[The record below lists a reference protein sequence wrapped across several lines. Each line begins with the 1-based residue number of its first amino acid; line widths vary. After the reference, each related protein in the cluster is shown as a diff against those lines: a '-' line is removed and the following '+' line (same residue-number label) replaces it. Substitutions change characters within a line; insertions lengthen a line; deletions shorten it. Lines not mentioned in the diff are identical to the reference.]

1 MTIRR
6 AFEGRP
12 YGSLPGS
19 VDGPGR
25 VPSADPDFAPPTS
38 RAPTKGRVP
47 VTTRSLSVRARRAAL
62 PVALCAGLATAVTA
76 CSSDPDEGTNG
87 VGKLS
92 ATDIEGKARTAADG
106 ADAVHLS
113 GTLVSKGG
121 SYRIDMRLKGTG
133 ATGTVTSKNSTFT
146 LLRVGDELFLKADA
160 GFWSHKDKGGDP
172 GSAAAGK
179 QLDDKYVKVPSGD
192 PSYQELRG
200 FTDKSALLKGM
211 LGLQGELSKGDRSK
225 VGEVRTIRVKAG
237 EDGEGGT
244 LDVSLQGTP
253 YPLRFERAGGA
264 GVLELGDWNQDFA
277 LAPPSKDATV
287 DYGSRLPKR

>member
-1 MTIRR
+1 M
-6 AFEGRP
+6 
-12 YGSLPGS
+12 
-19 VDGPGR
+19 
-25 VPSADPDFAPPTS
+25 
-38 RAPTKGRVP
+38 
-47 VTTRSLSVRARRAAL
+47 TTRSLSVRARRAAL

-92 ATDIEGKARTAADG
+92 ATEIEGKARSAADG

-121 SYRIDMRLKGTG
+121 TYKIDMRLKGNG
-133 ATGTVTSKNSTFT
+133 ATGTVTSKNTTFG
-146 LLRVGDELFLKADA
+146 LLRVGDDLYLKADA
-160 GFWSHKDKGGDP
+160 AFWSHRDAKGSA
-172 GSAAAGK
+172 GSGGAAAAGK

-192 PSYQELRG
+192 SSYQELRG
-200 FTDKSALLKGM
+200 FTDKGALLKGM

-225 VGEVRTIRVKAG
+225 VGGVGTIRVRAG
-237 EDGEGGT
+237 KDGEGGT

-277 LAPPSKDATV
+277 LAAPAKDATV
-287 DYGSRLPKR
+287 EFGSRLPKT

>member
-1 MTIRR
+1 M
-6 AFEGRP
+6 
-12 YGSLPGS
+12 
-19 VDGPGR
+19 
-25 VPSADPDFAPPTS
+25 
-38 RAPTKGRVP
+38 
-47 VTTRSLSVRARRAAL
+47 TTRSLSVRARRAAL

-76 CSSDPDEGTNG
+76 CASDPDEGTNG

-121 SYRIDMRLKGTG
+121 SYKIDMRLKGTG
-133 ATGTVTSKNSTFT
+133 ATGTVTSKNTTFG
-146 LLRVGDELFLKADA
+146 LLRVGDELYLKADA
-160 GFWSHKDKGGDP
+160 GFWSHRDDKGSGDS
-172 GSAAAGK
+172 GSAAAVGK

-200 FTDKSALLKGM
+200 FTDKSALLRGM

-225 VGEVRTIRVKAG
+225 VGGVRTIRVKAG
-237 EDGEGGT
+237 KDGEGGT
-244 LDVSLQGTP
+244 LDISLQGIP

-264 GVLELGDWNQDFA
+264 GVLELVDWNQDFA
-277 LAPPSKDATV
+277 LAAPSKDATV
-287 DYGSRLPKR
+287 DYGRQLPKT

>member
-1 MTIRR
+1 M
-6 AFEGRP
+6 
-12 YGSLPGS
+12 
-19 VDGPGR
+19 
-25 VPSADPDFAPPTS
+25 
-38 RAPTKGRVP
+38 
-47 VTTRSLSVRARRAAL
+47 TTRFLSVRARRAAL

-92 ATDIEGKARTAADG
+92 AADIEGKARTAADG

-121 SYRIDMRLKGTG
+121 SYRIDMRLKENG
-133 ATGTVTSKNSTFT
+133 ATGTVTSKDTTFG
-146 LLRVGDELFLKADA
+146 LLRVGDELYLKAGA
-160 GFWSHKDKGGDP
+160 AFWTHRDDKGSGAD
-172 GSAAAGK
+172 SAAAGK
-179 QLDDKYVKVPSGD
+179 LDDKYVKVPSGD

-211 LGLQGELSKGDRSK
+211 LALQGDLSKSGRSK
-225 VGEVRTIRVKAG
+225 VGEVRTVRVKAG

-264 GVLELGDWNQDFA
+264 GVLELGEWNQGFA
-277 LAPPSKDATV
+277 LNPPAKGAVV
-287 DYGSRLPKR
+287 DYGRKLPRT

>member
-1 MTIRR
+1 MRG

-76 CSSDPDEGTNG
+76 CASDPDEGTNG
-87 VGKLS
+87 VGRLS

-121 SYRIDMRLKGTG
+121 SYKIDMRLKGTG
-133 ATGTVTSKNSTFT
+133 ATGTVTSKNTTFG
-146 LLRVGDELFLKADA
+146 LLRVGDELYLKADA
-160 GFWSHKDKGGDP
+160 GFWAHRDDKHADS
-172 GSAAAGK
+172 GSAAAAGK
-179 QLDDKYVKVPSGD
+179 LDDKYVKVPSGD

-225 VGEVRTIRVKAG
+225 VGGVGTIRVKAG

-264 GVLELGDWNQDFA
+264 GVLELGDWNQDFT
-277 LAPPSKDATV
+277 LAAPSKDATV
-287 DYGSRLPKR
+287 DYGSRLPKT

>member
-1 MTIRR
+1 MIIRY
-6 AFEGRP
+6 ALAGRP
-12 YGSLPGS
+12 YGSPLGR

-25 VPSADPDFAPPTS
+25 VRSADPLFAPTP
-38 RAPTKGRVP
+38 RASTKGCVP
-47 VTTRSLSVRARRAAL
+47 VSTRFLSVRRARRAAL

-76 CSSDPDEGTNG
+76 CASDPDEGTNG

-92 ATDIEGKARTAADG
+92 ATDIEGRARTAADG
-106 ADAVHLS
+106 ADAVRLS

-133 ATGTVTSKNSTFT
+133 GTGTVTSKDSTFA
-146 LLRVGDELFLKADA
+146 LLRVGDELYLKASA
-160 GFWSHKDKGGDP
+160 GFWSHNGKGSD
-172 GSAAAGK
+172 SAAAAGK
-179 QLDDKYVKVPSGD
+179 LDDKYVKVPSGD

-200 FTDKSALLKGM
+200 FTEKGALLKGM

-237 EDGEGGT
+237 KDGEGGT
-244 LDVSLQGTP
+244 LDVALQGTP

-264 GVLELGDWNQDFA
+264 GVLELADWNKDFT

-287 DYGSRLPKR
+287 DYGRQLPKA